1 METCFAIPK
10 TRSTMCSA
18 RRYVDQITADGL
30 CGLFWYCGDR
40 DVRDAIAREF
50 LLKKLSH
57 VNKIRLNSH
66 WEILVLMSH
75 ESDRLTDWSTGSYSA
90 RNDAE
95 H

>member
-1 METCFAIPK
+1 
-10 TRSTMCSA
+10 MCSA

-30 CGLFWYCGDR
+30 SGLFWCCGDR

-50 LLKKLSH
+50 QAKKLSR
-57 VNKIRLNSH
+57 VNKIRLTNRLNSH

-75 ESDRLTDWSTGSYSA
+75 ESDRLTDWSTAPCSA
-90 RNDAE
+90 RNDVE

>member
-1 METCFAIPK
+1 
-10 TRSTMCSA
+10 MCSA
-18 RRYVDQITADGL
+18 RRFVDQITADGL
-30 CGLFWYCGDR
+30 SGLFWSCGDP

-50 LLKKLSH
+50 QLKKWSE